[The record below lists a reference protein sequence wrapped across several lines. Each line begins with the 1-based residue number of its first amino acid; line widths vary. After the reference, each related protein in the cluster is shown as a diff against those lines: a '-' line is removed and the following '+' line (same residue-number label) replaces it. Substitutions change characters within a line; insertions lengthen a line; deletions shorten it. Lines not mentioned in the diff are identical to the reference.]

1 MHDTNLYIKPPTC
14 SIVDYQF
21 YPAFPLNFVYHLD
34 SPLTPLSCDPYLMP
48 HHIQRA
54 LTKLLVV
61 GGNGFIGSAV
71 CRAALRHGYQVT
83 SISSSGRPFQTPKG
97 HTPAWTENVEWL
109 TADALRPETYS
120 HLLPGVSA
128 VVHTIGTLL
137 ADTRY
142 KDALRNQD
150 LASAA
155 GSIIRSLTTAGG
167 NPLEG
172 NQNAYETL
180 NRDSAVRVATAFV
193 NSNVDHARTQ
203 HPRPFVYISAE
214 DVLRPI
220 IPAAYIETKREAEE
234 QIERLVGGR
243 PDYRGVYLRPSLV
256 YHPHLRPYTAVMA
269 ALLDF
274 SSTMQSKLPRGV
286 PGPSD
291 VLHGLSQTLVGRPS
305 TLDSIARALSLPPIH
320 VDQVAEAIC
329 VAVDNERPD
338 VQGVY
343 GVREM
348 RELIS

>member
-1 MHDTNLYIKPPTC
+1 MI
-14 SIVDYQF
+14 Q
-21 YPAFPLNFVYHLD
+21 PALN
-34 SPLTPLSCDPYLMP
+34 
-48 HHIQRA
+48 
-54 LTKLLVV
+54 KLLVV

-71 CRAALRHGYQVT
+71 CRVALRHGYQVT

-97 HTPAWTENVEWL
+97 HTPAWTEKVEWL

-128 VVHTIGTLL
+128 VVHTLGTLL
-137 ADTRY
+137 ADTSY
-142 KDALRNQD
+142 KDALRRQD

-155 GSIIRSLTTAGG
+155 GSIFRSLTSAGG
-167 NPLEG
+167 NPLEEHR
-172 NQNAYETL
+172 NAYETL

-193 NSNVDHARTQ
+193 NSNVDHAGTQ

-214 DVLRPI
+214 DIFRPV

-234 QIERLVGGR
+234 QVERVVGGR
-243 PDYRGVYLRPSLV
+243 TNYRGVYLRPSLV
-256 YHPHLRPYTAVMA
+256 YHPHLRPYTAAMA
-269 ALLDF
+269 ALLDL
-274 SSTMQSKLPRGV
+274 SSMVQSKLSKGMPT
-286 PGPSD
+286 PSD
-291 VLHGLSQTLVGRPS
+291 VLHGLSQTLVGGPS

-329 VAVDNERPD
+329 IAADSERPD
-338 VQGVY
+338 VHGVY